1 MPSIKHI
8 SPQAFQAPDTL
19 RQLLAQAEPFVVRQ
33 AAAVAPDLYAQMLQR
48 FQFEPLTLFNVS
60 HSEASG
66 GIENFHS
73 LFEAIERLRAG
84 SASGADPQALWQ
96 AYQATVGKYL
106 LPSQSLNTQQN
117 FSVQLDIQA
126 GSELSRRL
134 IEPITT
140 AYARCL
146 HPITRRLYLNTV
158 VNISRGPGE
167 LAYRSRNL
175 HAHNYDTFTTFVC
188 AGPETAVYLFAPSF
202 YRQFRARAVPTQPGI
217 LLFFPERAAV
227 SDSLFDQAQVHLSVQ
242 PGDLIYTPP
251 MWFHCFHHQ
260 GEYMNIANG
269 EFLPDWLP
277 ARLPAVNTET
287 FGSDAA
293 LIAQHMRSLQQ
304 FALRGGP
311 KNL

>member
-1 MPSIKHI
+1 MPAVKQVM
-8 SPQAFQAPDTL
+8 PQAFQDPEIL

-33 AAAVAPDLYAQMLQR
+33 AAAVPPELYQQMLRQ
-48 FQFEPLTLFNVS
+48 FQSHQLTLFNVS
-60 HSEASG
+60 HSKASG

-96 AYQATVGKYL
+96 EYQATVGKYL
-106 LPSQSLNTQQN
+106 LPSQSLNTQQH

-126 GSELSRRL
+126 GSALSRRL

-158 VNISRGPGE
+158 VNISRGHSE

-175 HAHNYDTFTTFVC
+175 HAHNYDTFTTFVS
-188 AGPETAVYLFAPSF
+188 AGPETAVYLFTPSF

-217 LLFFPERAAV
+217 LLFFPEREAV
-227 SDSLFDQAQVHLSVQ
+227 SDPLFEQALVHVNVQ
-242 PGDLIYTPP
+242 PGDIIYTPP

-277 ARLPAVNTET
+277 ARLPAVNAET
-287 FGSDAA
+287 FGADAA